1 MLPGGNGRLGTA
13 DDVFAPT
20 NETVAQIRDRVLP
33 IGATIN
39 RVTVIDDS
47 TRVRDADENR
57 IEPEAPHFDQADDL
71 QPVRSAAGHHF
82 AVTLSP
88 AETLNRN
95 RIVQATDAHPVMS
108 HGWIDDPER
117 A

>member
-47 TRVRDADENR
+47 TRVIDADENR
-57 IEPEAPHFDQADDL
+57 IEPEAPHF
-71 QPVRSAAGHHF
+71 
-82 AVTLSP
+82 
-88 AETLNRN
+88 
-95 RIVQATDAHPVMS
+95 
-108 HGWIDDPER
+108 
-117 A
+117 